1 MSPQT
6 GRTDTPEM
14 ALEHFDPRLRANDL
28 VQELKWDRELRAR
41 FETSEKEVLDAYPL
55 TPEERTAILGR
66 DFRTLFEL
74 GLHPYLLGQ
83 LARLIYGTGEKAGT
97 SGAAT
102 ALIRS
107 LLGDRYEAYM
117 AERGE

>member
-1 MSPQT
+1 MTSPT
-6 GRTDTPEM
+6 GDVPEM
-14 ALEHFDPRLRANDL
+14 ALEYFDPRLRANDL
-28 VQELKWDRELRAR
+28 VQELKWDRELRTR

-55 TPEERTAILGR
+55 TPEERTAILDR

-102 ALIRS
+102 ALIKS
-107 LLGDRYEAYM
+107 LLGDRYESYM

>member
-1 MSPQT
+1 MTPTT
-6 GRTDTPEM
+6 GRTDEPET

-28 VQELKWDRELRAR
+28 VQDLKWDPELRAR
-41 FETSEKEVLDAYPL
+41 FESDERAVLDAYPL
-55 TPEERTAILGR
+55 TAAERTAIRDR
-66 DFRTLFEL
+66 DFRRLFEL
-74 GLHPYLLGQ
+74 GLHPYLLAQ
-83 LARLIYGTGEKAGT
+83 LSRLIHGTGEQAGS

-107 LLGDRYEAYM
+107 LLGDRYDAYM